1 MADNEVI
8 VFFNNN
14 YVLYRLS
21 AGGLVFSNE
30 KACWVCFEI
39 VPFRLYR
46 EILISF
52 SFVTFGFPS
61 IHVVFFSTRGQCYSC
76 VGCVCIE
83 YTILIYCS
91 LVLLLVFVVLSSPS
105 QSA

>member
-61 IHVVFFSTRGQCYSC
+61 IHVVFFPHEGSAI
-76 VGCVCIE
+76 VV
-83 YTILIYCS
+83 
-91 LVLLLVFVVLSSPS
+91 LVVFVLNI
-105 QSA
+105 QF